1 MSLTTVGL
9 VRGALTAILCAA
21 FIALW
26 IWAWSKHRKAD
37 FDDAARLPF
46 DESLPDAHSSPTA
59 NR

>member
-26 IWAWSKHRKAD
+26 FWAWSKHRKAD
-37 FDDAARLPF
+37 FDDAARLPL
-46 DESLPDAHSSPTA
+46 EE
-59 NR
+59 